1 MYFEFTFARA
11 VCWLPPDVL
20 IECDNYSEQPS
31 SLHVI
36 LRIESIIFACYFD
49 PMWPLFYSY
58 PIYSYIEGS
67 NFQHDKIKGNPGI
80 KICEINV
87 IHSVSNYSQVAF
99 SNICDYKFL
108 RFILIHRKLMAEIN
122 YPYVTGIIIVNASLC
137 DNSIFNSYSYMTL
150 AITKQ

>member
-1 MYFEFTFARA
+1 MYFEFTFTRA

-20 IECDNYSEQPS
+20 IECNNYSEQPS

-36 LRIESIIFACYFD
+36 LRIESIIYLHVILILCDHYFILT
-49 PMWPLFYSY
+49 PY
-58 PIYSYIEGS
+58 IYSYIEGS

-87 IHSVSNYSQVAF
+87 IHSVSNYSQVEF

-108 RFILIHRKLMAEIN
+108 
-122 YPYVTGIIIVNASLC
+122 
-137 DNSIFNSYSYMTL
+137 
-150 AITKQ
+150 